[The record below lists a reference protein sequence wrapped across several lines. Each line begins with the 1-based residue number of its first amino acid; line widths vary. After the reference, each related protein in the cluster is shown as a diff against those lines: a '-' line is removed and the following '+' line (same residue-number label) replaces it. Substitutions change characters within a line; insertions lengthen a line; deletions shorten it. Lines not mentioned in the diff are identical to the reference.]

1 MKEGK
6 GGEGMGREGRES
18 EGIRELPPSLETLY
32 PAIRTGR
39 DGERQ
44 GQELGLGV
52 SKHFFLLESEAGLQ
66 VPPTLFLFLLLLSDF
81 PFPKA
86 LSFLNRSL

>member
-44 GQELGLGV
+44 GQELG
-52 SKHFFLLESEAGLQ
+52 FLLL
-66 VPPTLFLFLLLLSDF
+66 LLFLLLLSDF